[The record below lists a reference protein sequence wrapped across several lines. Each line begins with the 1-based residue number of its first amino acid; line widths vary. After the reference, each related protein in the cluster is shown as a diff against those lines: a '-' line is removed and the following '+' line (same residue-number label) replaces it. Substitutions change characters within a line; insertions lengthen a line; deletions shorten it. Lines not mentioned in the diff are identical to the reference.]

1 MGGLSALVYGVLDPV
16 DVVARGLGTVSG
28 DAIGPLRTLF
38 PREMPYLFA
47 DF

>member
-1 MGGLSALVYGVLDPV
+1 VYGVLDPV
-16 DVVARGLGTVSG
+16 DVITRGLGNVTRQAVE
-28 DAIGPLRTLF
+28 PLRSLF